1 MWHQAVRTYPA
12 VAVPPPPPPPNVK
25 PLAPPVG
32 GDAAAPEPN
41 LNPPPPPPPGAT
53 AKTALALAGLSKA
66 EAAFLGADPGLG
78 VSQQTQESLSASFG
92 TMHSLKML
100 KC

>member
-1 MWHQAVRTYPA
+1 MEVWDQAVRTYLA
-12 VAVPPPPPPPNVK
+12 AAVPPPPPPPKVK
-25 PLAPPVG
+25 PPAPPVG

-41 LNPPPPPPPGAT
+41 LNPPPPPEAT

-66 EAAFLGADPGLG
+66 DVAFLGADPGLG